1 MKVKVNMSEW
11 FSNTPFIEEKQ
22 YKQEINAE
30 GQEA

>member
-1 MKVKVNMSEW
+1 MKVKGNMSKW

-22 YKQEINAE
+22 YKQELNAE